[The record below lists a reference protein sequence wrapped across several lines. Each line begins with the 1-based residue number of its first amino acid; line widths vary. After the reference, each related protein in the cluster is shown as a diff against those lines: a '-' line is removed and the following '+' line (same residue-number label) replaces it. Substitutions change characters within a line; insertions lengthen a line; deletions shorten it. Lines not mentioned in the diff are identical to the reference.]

1 LAPHSLFYI
10 PYLFLALVLLLQVFP
25 RKAAYSDDDLL
36 YLAYLLLAYLLGVHH
51 RLLESQVQQ
60 CVRVACMAVDRIARV
75 VKVGSRAKRE
85 LGDRRLVQPVK
96 GVTCLRRPWTWIE
109 IERDASLGDALLSAW
124 DTADCRA
131 ETYPPPSFC
140 LFDSCLFSTAI
151 LLVSSSLK

>member
-36 YLAYLLLAYLLGVHH
+36 YLAY
-51 RLLESQVQQ
+51 LLESQVQQ

-109 IERDASLGDALLSAW
+109 IERDASLVDALLSAW

-151 LLVSSSLK
+151 LLVSSSLE